1 MKQITTAKGTYLFV
15 EVPNNAYDFSL
26 TKYKTHCVI
35 NYFDKL
41 KDGTKYSCS
50 DNIGGLNKTLLD
62 YQIISTTNQIT
73 EEQAEIICPSIQG
86 YGYRNFTQS
95 DYNGGSSPFDVWI
108 PYSCKTVKESL
119 QSLIKA
125 NGLDEAKN
133 YIILKKKL

>member
-1 MKQITTAKGTYLFV
+1 MKEITTAKGTYLFV

-73 EEQAEIICPSIQG
+73 EEQAESMVDRTFDNKYYQ
-86 YGYRNFTQS
+86 YLA
-95 DYNGGSSPFDVWI
+95 NGMMRVASMKHAY
-108 PYSCKTVKESL
+108 PYETAKESL

-125 NGLDEAKN
+125 NGLDETKN
-133 YIILKKKL
+133 YIILKKKE